1 MCDEHE
7 QTPEETAPRLL
18 RWSATPPNYVP
29 QLHVLS
35 GDASAVNEWEKLLGD
50 KARVHIS
57 LKSDCSSFY
66 HGGGFGAAWCVY
78 TWTPPFARLARAG
91 IQEEQHRDLIRN
103 VVKIIAKGAE
113 DRLVFAFIKS
123 KENRVVGIAGV
134 PAN

>member
-1 MCDEHE
+1 M
-7 QTPEETAPRLL
+7 
-18 RWSATPPNYVP
+18 
-29 QLHVLS
+29 
-35 GDASAVNEWEKLLGD
+35 NEWEKLLGD

-123 KENRVVGIAGV
+123 KENCVVGIAAV